1 MSQNCHDHPLKR
13 LYVEFIQ
20 KYQRPIN
27 PDIINI
33 LDQRQNNLRLSKQD
47 LFSPPTSRSL
57 AKELEEDAL
66 DIQSVCILLE
76 NGIDNLFELEISGF
90 KMNVEIIHQ
99 ITQSIKDNVY
109 LQKLSLSNNMI
120 DDNSAAHIAMF
131 IQLNQNIKQID
142 LSYNRISNFGAQQ
155 IAQIL
160 STNKVITHLTLSRN
174 YIEEDY
180 FGEAL
185 KKNQSLL
192 VLDISHN
199 NYSMES
205 VENLLKGL
213 LENQKLQKLKILGML
228 VGHIHIY
235 QFCEVLSTNS
245 SLQEI
250 DWDLNLKQDDQEIIS
265 KLEDSL
271 FDNNTLISMVSNKM
285 NIATNNLL
293 TEVICK
299 YLLANEWIFKNYK
312 SVLRNEMPQ
321 CHENIRDIVCRK
333 ITNIQASHKLQEE
346 TDALRLIQNAKEE
359 IMQKQQD
366 IQIQHMIVD
375 QFQQSHQELFNS
387 FNSNN
392 VNNLNTSNG
401 NFSSVNNNNNNRE
414 KQLKILQ
421 PKTKQIQQSQQIN
434 PNISNNQIGG
444 AVVTGGNL
452 EYSREFLNNVS
463 IKKQQNQYYQQNQLP
478 FQNNSQNS
486 LKRLDLIAMQLPS
499 QILNNTTQEQ
509 DNSAIQNLNINL
521 NSVNS
526 QQFLNKS
533 FNNSNNLASNNNN
546 NANNNRYAQSL
557 EPTTEGPLLSDVQ
570 QYQSVIMQNPT
581 NYNTLNQQQQ
591 NLLYNQMQDQA
602 SQLQFQT
609 SQKNQWNM
617 PLQNL
622 PQQSRNYYNGEEDF
636 TQDQE
641 FQSQQKSDRLITG
654 EKEEIEGR
662 IYERIKDII
671 KQEMAKT
678 MEQYMN
684 GQNSYIDQNKYSE
697 LNNQIKKPLNLQI
710 ESTNTNSQNDFN
722 SNYCIKSIKSEER
735 LNQICENNRE
745 TGTQNESI
753 ISNRNQ
759 LDFVDVQSRLND
771 LEEKVNQ
778 VSLFYEETNNQMNY
792 KLQEIVENVEKL
804 VDQKQSMKELI
815 EQRVNQVKESWQN
828 ECINAMNMHL
838 SQIYN
843 PNLIEEVKNSLEKV
857 IKEQNKFQD
866 EQKEMGRKIN
876 SSNKDIDDLK
886 QLVDLVDSLKKS
898 VKILEKKTDK
908 KDAEVNEKL
917 CDFGEKVKQIEK
929 IQQESN
935 SMVEKYTEELNK
947 KFKELKRNCVKKDEQ
962 LFKSRIEFD
971 EHISE
976 LKSSIE
982 EALKKLVEERLFQLE
997 TAFNINGGFKTYLNN
1012 LQTKLEKVESSLYGQ
1027 QQLQESK
1034 QISESQNNYQSKIS
1048 CCNSNNLPQKYSNKE
1063 NLYKCQEDV
1072 SAQKKKYSASFH
1084 QNIEQKTTEKVN
1096 QTVNQYM
1103 QRQENADE
1111 KDFYMQRC
1119 SSSLKQQQQQSSSK
1133 KQDLPLTL
1141 SDLNAQSIVQSGLKI
1156 QHHNR
1161 QKSIQEV
1168 REDVSDKLN
1177 KYKESKRLFE
1187 EGQKIKQ
1194 YSSMFLDIDQN
1205 EKCEIIFVTNM
1216 QQNNSQTKLK
1226 FEQNGIG
1233 TSTSFDKHMGQLK
1246 FNSQDHVELN
1256 EINIKKHDTEIMDQ
1270 SLKRD
1275 QQVCFNTEQKDG
1287 EIQISIYN
1295 QSINNNNSLET
1306 SIKPIDKDKKKTLAQ
1321 LRIQRIK
1328 FSRQL
1333 SQDQLNFQ
1341 KEESF
1346 NKTTQ
1351 PLSQFVNNGNKN
1363 KKEPLKIMLALNL
1376 LVSVKS
1382 FYRQVTKNT
1391 RIFQRL
1397 TEEQHEI
1404 IDLPTFSPNGLL
1416 KTLWDLLNAFLIN
1429 LRNFV
1434 DFGKLIVLL
1443 CTICHV
1449 FCSFWHYIAIYEIQL
1464 GHDQTWLHKYYLLEA
1479 SVFTRYVYS
1488 FYFLAVT
1495 MITVGYGDITPQNST
1510 EIIFTIL
1517 TMFVTGMTWGFS
1529 ISKIGNIIDN
1539 IEKKEKSYKES
1550 MQVIHTLMR
1559 EENIRSDFRDQ
1570 ISNYLKYIYNESN
1583 VVQKQQE
1590 QKVIEKLSNQL
1601 RFQLI
1606 SEIQGQYLEN
1616 IPFIKTMELKQKIIF
1631 LMEQCLYSPGEII
1644 FQQNSIDD
1652 CALFYIVKGEVEII
1666 KQSNSRNRE
1675 DSIIQV
1681 LQKSSYFGE
1690 ISFIT
1695 GQTRNLTAKAADFCR
1710 IYKINREKFLNL
1722 IRESDK
1728 DYEDYIMIRD
1738 NIIFKNN
1745 YSIINQKCFQCQS
1758 EEHFSITCP
1767 KTHLIISKKC
1777 IANRYCFSIPHLKR
1791 QIFSRRSKELKWK
1804 TWLSQKKLYQAVY
1817 QINDNEEFFEL
1828 LNEIEQQA
1836 KQEKSLNYE
1845 NDDTFESSESN
1856 LEDENQD
1863 FVQQNKQEDQ
1873 QKMQR
1878 RNGLRKV
1885 KIKEINETIQEM
1897 DLSSTHNAG
1906 QSSNSTLN
1914 NQNNANN
1921 NQSNEMISAII
1932 TVTESIDQA
1941 VKIMKKQRKLSN
1953 SSSKIT
1959 QYNRQDQPGSFNKIS
1974 NTLYQTQNKIP
1985 QQNNEKN
1992 LNTENSYFMLQN
2004 FDKGQIFKYYY
2015 PKYNYTQILKLI
2027 KKKMQ
2032 SSVVVEKNARNRKSI
2047 KHHSK
2052 LPEFKQSNFSPFQ
2065 KYQLNA

>member
-1 MSQNCHDHPLKR
+1 MSSNYHDHPLKR
-13 LYVEFIQ
+13 LYIEFIQ

-155 IAQIL
+155 IAQVL

-174 YIEEDY
+174 YLEEDY

-185 KKNQSLL
+185 KKNESLL

-199 NYSMES
+199 NYSMEA

-285 NIATNNLL
+285 SIAINSLL

-312 SVLRNEMPQ
+312 SVLRNEIPQ
-321 CHENIRDIVCRK
+321 CNENIRDIVCRK
-333 ITNIQASHKLQEE
+333 ITNIQTSQKLQEE
-346 TDALRLIQNAKEE
+346 ADELRLIQNAKEE
-359 IMQKQQD
+359 IKQKQQD

-392 VNNLNTSNG
+392 LNNLNTSNG

-421 PKTKQIQQSQQIN
+421 PMTKQIQQSQQIN
-434 PNISNNQIGG
+434 PNIGHNQIGG
-444 AVVTGGNL
+444 AVITGGNL
-452 EYSREFLNNVS
+452 EYSREFLKNVS

-486 LKRLDLIAMQLPS
+486 SKRLDLIAMQLPS

-509 DNSAIQNLNINL
+509 DNSAIQNFNINL

-533 FNNSNNLASNNNN
+533 FNNSNNLACNNNNN

-591 NLLYNQMQDQA
+591 NLLYNQMQGQA
-602 SQLQFQT
+602 SQLQFQA

-622 PQQSRNYYNGEEDF
+622 PQQNRNYYNGEEDF
-636 TQDQE
+636 AQNQE
-641 FQSQQKSDRLITG
+641 FQSQQKSDGLITG
-654 EKEEIEGR
+654 EKEEIEGN
-662 IYERIKDII
+662 IYERIKEII

-684 GQNSYIDQNKYSE
+684 GQNNYIDQNRYSE
-697 LNNQIKKPLNLQI
+697 LNKQIKKPLNLQI

-735 LNQICENNRE
+735 LNQICENKRE

-759 LDFVDVQSRLND
+759 IDFIDVQSRLND
-771 LEEKVNQ
+771 LEEKMNQ

-804 VDQKQSMKELI
+804 VDQKQTMKELI
-815 EQRVNQVKESWQN
+815 EQKVNQVKESWQN

-843 PNLIEEVKNSLEKV
+843 PSLIQDLKSSLEKV
-857 IKEQNKFQD
+857 MREQSKFQE
-866 EQKEMGRKIN
+866 EQKEIGRKVN
-876 SSNKDIDDLK
+876 SSDKDINDLK

-908 KDAEVNEKL
+908 KDSEVNEKL
-917 CDFGEKVKQIEK
+917 CDYGEKVKQIEK
-929 IQQESN
+929 IQLESN

-947 KFKELKRNCVKKDEQ
+947 KFKELKRNSVKKDEQ
-962 LFKSRIEFD
+962 LFKSRSEFD
-971 EHISE
+971 EHIN
-976 LKSSIE
+976 KIKFYIE

-1012 LQTKLEKVESSLYGQ
+1012 LQIKLEKVESQIYGQ

-1034 QISESQNNYQSKIS
+1034 QNSENQNNYQSKS
-1048 CCNSNNLPQKYSNKE
+1048 NCYQTNNLQQKYANKE
-1063 NLYKCQEDV
+1063 NQYKFQEDV
-1072 SAQKKKYSASFH
+1072 SAQKKKYFASFH
-1084 QNIEQKTTEKVN
+1084 QNVEQPTADKVN
-1096 QTVNQYM
+1096 QSSNQYV
-1103 QRQENADE
+1103 QRQESTDE
-1111 KDFYMQRC
+1111 KDFCMQRC
-1119 SSSLKQQQQQSSSK
+1119 NSSLKKQLSSSK

-1168 REDVSDKLN
+1168 REDVCDKLN

-1194 YSSMFLDIDQN
+1194 YSSMFLDLDQN
-1205 EKCEIIFVTNM
+1205 EKVLD
-1216 QQNNSQTKLK
+1216 QS
-1226 FEQNGIG
+1226 
-1233 TSTSFDKHMGQLK
+1233 
-1246 FNSQDHVELN
+1246 
-1256 EINIKKHDTEIMDQ
+1256 EIN
-1270 SLKRD
+1270 
-1275 QQVCFNTEQKDG
+1275 
-1287 EIQISIYN
+1287 N
-1295 QSINNNNSLET
+1295 QS
-1306 SIKPIDKDKKKTLAQ
+1306 
-1321 LRIQRIK
+1321 
-1328 FSRQL
+1328 
-1333 SQDQLNFQ
+1333 
-1341 KEESF
+1341 
-1346 NKTTQ
+1346 
-1351 PLSQFVNNGNKN
+1351 
-1363 KKEPLKIMLALNL
+1363 
-1376 LVSVKS
+1376 
-1382 FYRQVTKNT
+1382 
-1391 RIFQRL
+1391 
-1397 TEEQHEI
+1397 
-1404 IDLPTFSPNGLL
+1404 
-1416 KTLWDLLNAFLIN
+1416 
-1429 LRNFV
+1429 
-1434 DFGKLIVLL
+1434 
-1443 CTICHV
+1443 
-1449 FCSFWHYIAIYEIQL
+1449 
-1464 GHDQTWLHKYYLLEA
+1464 
-1479 SVFTRYVYS
+1479 
-1488 FYFLAVT
+1488 
-1495 MITVGYGDITPQNST
+1495 
-1510 EIIFTIL
+1510 
-1517 TMFVTGMTWGFS
+1517 
-1529 ISKIGNIIDN
+1529 
-1539 IEKKEKSYKES
+1539 
-1550 MQVIHTLMR
+1550 
-1559 EENIRSDFRDQ
+1559 
-1570 ISNYLKYIYNESN
+1570 
-1583 VVQKQQE
+1583 
-1590 QKVIEKLSNQL
+1590 
-1601 RFQLI
+1601 
-1606 SEIQGQYLEN
+1606 
-1616 IPFIKTMELKQKIIF
+1616 
-1631 LMEQCLYSPGEII
+1631 
-1644 FQQNSIDD
+1644 
-1652 CALFYIVKGEVEII
+1652 
-1666 KQSNSRNRE
+1666 
-1675 DSIIQV
+1675 
-1681 LQKSSYFGE
+1681 
-1690 ISFIT
+1690 
-1695 GQTRNLTAKAADFCR
+1695 
-1710 IYKINREKFLNL
+1710 KINKYASSML
-1722 IRESDK
+1722 
-1728 DYEDYIMIRD
+1728 
-1738 NIIFKNN
+1738 
-1745 YSIINQKCFQCQS
+1745 INQKQ
-1758 EEHFSITCP
+1758 
-1767 KTHLIISKKC
+1767 
-1777 IANRYCFSIPHLKR
+1777 Y
-1791 QIFSRRSKELKWK
+1791 
-1804 TWLSQKKLYQAVY
+1804 
-1817 QINDNEEFFEL
+1817 
-1828 LNEIEQQA
+1828 
-1836 KQEKSLNYE
+1836 
-1845 NDDTFESSESN
+1845 
-1856 LEDENQD
+1856 
-1863 FVQQNKQEDQ
+1863 
-1873 QKMQR
+1873 
-1878 RNGLRKV
+1878 
-1885 KIKEINETIQEM
+1885 
-1897 DLSSTHNAG
+1897 
-1906 QSSNSTLN
+1906 NS
-1914 NQNNANN
+1914 
-1921 NQSNEMISAII
+1921 NQS
-1932 TVTESIDQA
+1932 T
-1941 VKIMKKQRKLSN
+1941 R
-1953 SSSKIT
+1953 SSKVI
-1959 QYNRQDQPGSFNKIS
+1959 Q
-1974 NTLYQTQNKIP
+1974 
-1985 QQNNEKN
+1985 
-1992 LNTENSYFMLQN
+1992 
-2004 FDKGQIFKYYY
+2004 FK
-2015 PKYNYTQILKLI
+2015 
-2027 KKKMQ
+2027 
-2032 SSVVVEKNARNRKSI
+2032 
-2047 KHHSK
+2047 
-2052 LPEFKQSNFSPFQ
+2052 
-2065 KYQLNA
+2065 